1 MPKSE
6 RRPIIGLAN
15 DKKIGVPKVKAFL
28 SLILNDL
35 ANFFNIGKNMNAY
48 QIEQTIQIIWEEYY
62 DFAFADFRRCFNKA
76 KKGFY
81 GKIYDR
87 LDGNIILEWLREYS
101 QERESAF
108 ENYNQNR
115 HASSPTRERVGYY
128 KTDPLTFAQAANKA
142 LVGARLACPARSA
155 YPATQEY
162 TPYEEI
168 PACPDSRKK

>member
-1 MPKSE
+1 MIVALVKE
-6 RRPIIGLAN
+6 F
-15 DKKIGVPKVKAFL
+15 GVDDVNAL
-28 SLILNDL
+28 LVLILTDL
-35 ANFFNIGKNMNAY
+35 ANFFNIGKNMNAE
-48 QIEQTIQIIWEEYY
+48 QIKQTVRIICEEYDY
-62 DFAFADFRRCFNKA
+62 LVIPEDFIFCFNKA

-101 QERESAF
+101 QERASAF